1 MRQLSSC
8 LTHDD
13 IEPLPSLRQMGEDDL
28 STRLGRMQTE
38 AWETLYLDHRRLVRG
53 VLASYLGYVADLEDV
68 TQEVFERALD
78 LVASGKVRP
87 SGDASGMRAWLV
99 AIALRLARAERR
111 RRAKHRSDR
120 RAAEFEPA
128 AVTSGLDPESWQVL
142 RRAQAL
148 LAKLPERLRVPWV
161 LRHLEHM
168 TLEEVAASTGV
179 SLATVKRHLT
189 QANTRFA
196 RLARCDA
203 VLREHLTEGGGS

>member
-1 MRQLSSC
+1 MRQLSDC
-8 LTHDD
+8 LSRSD
-13 IEPLPSLRQMGEDDL
+13 IEPVPQLRQMGQDDL
-28 STRLGRMQTE
+28 STRLGQMQPE

-78 LVASGKVRP
+78 LVASGKVHP

-111 RRAKHRSDR
+111 RRVKHRSDR
-120 RAAEFEPA
+120 GASEREPA
-128 AVTSGLDPESWQVL
+128 AVTSGLDPESWQAL

-161 LRHLEHM
+161 LRHLECM
-168 TLEEVAASTGV
+168 TLEEVATSTGV
-179 SLATVKRHLT
+179 SLATVKRHLN
-189 QANTRFA
+189 QANARFIK
-196 RLARCDA
+196 LARRDA